1 MCDRQAGRSGQLATL
16 GGDMRQTRSRRRL
29 VAIDLFAGVGGLS
42 LGFEQ
47 AGFDVLAAVEYD
59 PVHAAAHSYNFP
71 LTEVLCRDVKNIGR
85 EEIISAA
92 HRGWRLHH
100 RSGPAWDGAVDVIIG
115 GPSCQ
120 GFSTMGHRNQHDERN
135 DLLLE
140 FVRIVVEVRPR
151 AFCLENVPGLLQDR
165 YSAVR
170 EAALTRLR
178 SAGYRVSGFDRSVNA
193 AHYGVPQ
200 NRKRVVIMGALDV
213 EVAPLTT
220 HPDLVTVAES
230 FARLPDASDNA
241 GLMDTDRAPISEF
254 PRASWG
260 LDSSTYAEYMED
272 SRKDPA
278 DLSRPRVWD
287 TSILA
292 NSRLSAHSIESVR
305 RFSRTA
311 QGSVE
316 PVSRFYRLSLAG
328 QSRTLRAG
336 TGRERGA
343 FTSPRPLHPVRDRVI
358 TVREAARLHSFPDWF
373 GFHRT
378 NWHGHRQIGNSVPPL
393 LARAAGRCIAQAL
406 GASPVR
412 GRSEIRLGSDSLLQV
427 SMGEAAPLF
436 RALPEEIPAQRA
448 RASVRRQE
456 ADEPAELWV
465 AS

>member
-1 MCDRQAGRSGQLATL
+1 
-16 GGDMRQTRSRRRL
+16 MRQTRSRRRP

-59 PVHAAAHSYNFP
+59 PVHAAAHRYNFP

-85 EEIISAA
+85 TEIISAA

-140 FVRIVVEVRPR
+140 FVRIVTEVRPR
-151 AFCLENVPGLLQDR
+151 AFCLENVPGLLQDK
-165 YSAVR
+165 YSIVR
-170 EAALTRLR
+170 ETALTRLR
-178 SAGYRVSGFDRSVNA
+178 SAGYRISGFDKVVNA
-193 AHYGVPQ
+193 AQYGVPQ
-200 NRKRVVIMGALDV
+200 NRKRVVIMGALDT
-213 EVAPLTT
+213 EVAPLTPSPT
-220 HPDLVTVAES
+220 LVSVAES
-230 FARLPDASDNA
+230 FAQLPDASDNA
-241 GLMDTDRAPISEF
+241 RLLDVDKAPISDF
-254 PRASWG
+254 PQSNWMSE
-260 LDSSTYAEYMED
+260 SSVYAD
-272 SRKDPA
+272 FIGGCRKDPA
-278 DLSRPRVWD
+278 DLSRPRIWD
-287 TSILA
+287 SSMLT
-292 NSRLSAHSIESVR
+292 NSRLSAHTAESIR

-311 QGSVE
+311 QGTVE
-316 PVSRFYRLSLAG
+316 PVSRFYRLSLTG

-343 FTSPRPLHPVRDRVI
+343 FTSPRPLHPIRDRVI

-373 GFHRT
+373 GFHIT

-393 LARAAGRCIAQAL
+393 LARAAGQRIAQAL
-406 GASPVR
+406 ETSPVR
-412 GRSEIRLGSDSLLQV
+412 GRAEIRLGDESLLQV

-436 RALPEEIPAQRA
+436 KALPEEIPAQRA
-448 RASVRRQE
+448 RSSARVPIAKE
-456 ADEPAELWV
+456 
-465 AS
+465 